1 MKRII
6 LFIILA
12 NIYLG
17 ISSAQE
23 VQLSQ
28 KHGWDEDYP
37 LYGKIHIFTVLR
49 YDVSDQFGEL
59 VKRLKSRRVIT
70 FNEHGHI
77 CESICYNDQN
87 QAQWTSFYKYDSNQR
102 LIEET
107 SYYSSGVLYEKRF
120 LKYDI
125 NGNMTR
131 GGNIIGLFLG
141 FDVLNRNTVLFA
153 YLLENLLY
161 HGVGR
166 NISGI
171 NDGNN
176 VIYRLL
182 SDLNTRENVYC
193 VKLLKNTLDLSYV
206 IVKTLGN
213 IVDKI
218 LRYGKS
224 EIF

>member
-49 YDVSDQFGEL
+49 YDVSDQFGAL

-77 CESICYNDQN
+77 CESIYYNDQN
-87 QAQWTSFYKYDSNQR
+87 QAQWTSFINMIQ
-102 LIEET
+102 IN
-107 SYYSSGVLYEKRF
+107 VLLRKQVTIVQEHYTKNGF
-120 LKYDI
+120 L
-125 NGNMTR
+125 NM
-131 GGNIIGLFLG
+131 I
-141 FDVLNRNTVLFA
+141 
-153 YLLENLLY
+153 
-161 HGVGR
+161 
-166 NISGI
+166 
-171 NDGNN
+171 
-176 VIYRLL
+176 
-182 SDLNTRENVYC
+182 
-193 VKLLKNTLDLSYV
+193 
-206 IVKTLGN
+206 
-213 IVDKI
+213 
-218 LRYGKS
+218 
-224 EIF
+224 